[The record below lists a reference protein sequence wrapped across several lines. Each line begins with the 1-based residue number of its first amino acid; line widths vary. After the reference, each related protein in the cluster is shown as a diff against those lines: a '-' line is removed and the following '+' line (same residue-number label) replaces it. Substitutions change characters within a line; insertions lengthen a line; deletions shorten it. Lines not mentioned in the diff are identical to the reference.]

1 MANRIALTMVF
12 TLSFASYLAPDLTL
26 SLQIAPLVLFALIV
40 VFRVFF
46 SRDLL
51 AALESLVAIDS
62 LLFVLFV
69 SLLVIIP
76 SMQSE
81 FDKSFAFSIV
91 LSSCLILARLYMA
104 VVPVSDVLDAF
115 FWSGV
120 ISVTVFLPLV
130 FTSLLESIR
139 TLSRFTAFSFHPN
152 LLAFVLGGYFCSMVW
167 KFLSGGWAI
176 KLIAAPI
183 GIVCLIVI
191 FFASS
196 RGSILG
202 IIGGLVVVATT
213 WIAHM
218 PRQRR
223 ARSLRLTFWAVTLIV
238 TAFIFVQRLQWVEDT
253 YTFMDKVLQL
263 TDAGRGIDSG
273 FTGRVDKWQETVNSL
288 KDGTWLLGHGIRSSD
303 SMPQLIDNSY
313 IVSLYE
319 IGLIPVA
326 LIFVR
331 FVATLRRFVKAS
343 FTASDLR
350 QAQLFLAC
358 ALLMVSFLLNNF
370 VARYLF
376 SVGNPYSFLAILF
389 FAAPCDGRASL
400 ANLTLTG
407 TPVHIGST
415 QTGLGSQ
422 GQFPT

>member
-91 LSSCLILARLYMA
+91 LSACLILARLYMA

-152 LLAFVLGGYFCSMVW
+152 LLAFVLGGYFCSMVG
-167 KFLSGGWAI
+167 STN
-176 KLIAAPI
+176 
-183 GIVCLIVI
+183 
-191 FFASS
+191 FAS
-196 RGSILG
+196 
-202 IIGGLVVVATT
+202 
-213 WIAHM
+213 M
-218 PRQRR
+218 K
-223 ARSLRLTFWAVTLIV
+223 ARLPT
-238 TAFIFVQRLQWVEDT
+238 Q
-253 YTFMDKVLQL
+253 
-263 TDAGRGIDSG
+263 
-273 FTGRVDKWQETVNSL
+273 
-288 KDGTWLLGHGIRSSD
+288 TWLHRC
-303 SMPQLIDNSY
+303 
-313 IVSLYE
+313 E
-319 IGLIPVA
+319 
-326 LIFVR
+326 VR
-331 FVATLRRFVKAS
+331 
-343 FTASDLR
+343 
-350 QAQLFLAC
+350 
-358 ALLMVSFLLNNF
+358 
-370 VARYLF
+370 
-376 SVGNPYSFLAILF
+376 
-389 FAAPCDGRASL
+389 
-400 ANLTLTG
+400 
-407 TPVHIGST
+407 
-415 QTGLGSQ
+415 
-422 GQFPT
+422 

>member
-26 SLQIAPLVLFALIV
+26 WRQIAPLVLFALIV

-46 SRDLL
+46 SKDLL
-51 AALESLVAIDS
+51 SALESLFAIDS

-69 SLLVIIP
+69 SLLVIVP

-104 VVPVSDVLDAF
+104 VVPVSEVLEAF

-120 ISVTVFLPLV
+120 IAVTVFLPLV
-130 FTSLLESIR
+130 FTNLLESIR
-139 TLSRFTAFSFHPN
+139 TLSRFTAFSFDPN

-167 KFLSGGWAI
+167 KFLSGGWII

-183 GIVCLIVI
+183 GIVCLIVM

-202 IIGGLVVVATT
+202 IIGGCSVIAAIWV
-213 WIAHM
+213 AHM
-218 PRQRR
+218 PKRER
-223 ARSLRLTFWAVTLIV
+223 ARSVRLALWGVALIM
-238 TAFIFVQRLQWVEDT
+238 TAFILVQRLEWVEDT
-253 YTFMDKVLQL
+253 YAFVDKVLQL

-273 FTGRVDKWQETVNSL
+273 FTGRFDKWQETVNSL

-319 IGLIPVA
+319 IGFVPVA
-326 LIFVR
+326 LICVR
-331 FVATLRRFVKAS
+331 FLANLRRFMKAHS
-343 FTASDLR
+343 RVTDPR
-350 QAQLFLAC
+350 QAQLLLGC
-358 ALLMVSFLLNNF
+358 TLLMVSFLLNNF

-376 SVGNPYSFLAILF
+376 AVGNPYSFLAILLF
-389 FAAPCDGRASL
+389 VAPCEDGPNFE
-400 ANLTLTG
+400 NLTLTRIPG
-407 TPVHIGST
+407 CTGET
-415 QTGLGSQ
+415 QTWIGSQ
-422 GQFPT
+422 GQLPT